1 MKPTTIASL
10 QKCKQDKKRFATIT
24 AYDYSFAKLF
34 ADEGINV
41 MLVGDSLGMTVQ
53 GHDSTLPVTV
63 ADIAYH
69 TAAVRRGAPNCLL
82 LADLPFMAYATPE
95 QAFEN
100 AATVMRAGANMVKI
114 EGGEWLVE
122 TVQMLTER
130 AVPVCGHLGLTPQSV
145 NIFGGYKVQ
154 GRGDEAGDRLLSDA
168 LALEAAGAQLLVLEC
183 VPVELAKRI
192 TEALAIPVIGIGAGN
207 VTDGQILVMHD
218 AFGITGGHI
227 PKFAKNFLA
236 ETGDIR
242 AAVRQYMAEVESG
255 VYPGEEHSFPLRSD
269 VVLIIETLPLL
280 RQQIRRLR
288 MEGKRV
294 ALVPTMGNLHD
305 GHMKLVDEAKAR
317 ADVVV
322 VSIFVNPMQ
331 FDRPEDLARYP
342 RTLQEDCEKLNKRK
356 VDLVFA
362 PSVKEIYPNGT
373 ETHTYVDVPGLST
386 MLEGASRPGHFRGV
400 STIVS
405 KLFNLVQP
413 DIACFGEKDFQQ
425 LALIRKMVADMGFDI
440 EIVGVPIMRAKDGLA
455 LSSRNG
461 YLTAEQ
467 RKIAPGLYK
476 VLSSIADKLQAG
488 ERDLDEIIA
497 IAGQE
502 LNEKG
507 FRSDDIQIR
516 DADTLLEISEN
527 SKRAV
532 ILVAAWLGDARLIDN
547 KLVELA

>member
-1 MKPTTIASL
+1 M
-10 QKCKQDKKRFATIT
+10 
-24 AYDYSFAKLF
+24 
-34 ADEGINV
+34 
-41 MLVGDSLGMTVQ
+41 
-53 GHDSTLPVTV
+53 
-63 ADIAYH
+63 
-69 TAAVRRGAPNCLL
+69 
-82 LADLPFMAYATPE
+82 
-95 QAFEN
+95 
-100 AATVMRAGANMVKI
+100 
-114 EGGEWLVE
+114 
-122 TVQMLTER
+122 
-130 AVPVCGHLGLTPQSV
+130 
-145 NIFGGYKVQ
+145 
-154 GRGDEAGDRLLSDA
+154 
-168 LALEAAGAQLLVLEC
+168 
-183 VPVELAKRI
+183 
-192 TEALAIPVIGIGAGN
+192 
-207 VTDGQILVMHD
+207 
-218 AFGITGGHI
+218 
-227 PKFAKNFLA
+227 
-236 ETGDIR
+236 
-242 AAVRQYMAEVESG
+242 
-255 VYPGEEHSFPLRSD
+255 
-269 VVLIIETLPLL
+269 LIIETLPLL

-294 ALVPTMGNLHD
+294 ALVPTMGNLPD
-305 GHMKLVDEAKAR
+305 GHMKLVDEANAR
-317 ADVVV
+317 AEVVV
-322 VSIFVNPMQ
+322 VCIVVNPMQ
-331 FDRPEDLARYP
+331 FDRPEDLARYQ
-342 RTLQEDCEKLNKRK
+342 RTMQEDCEKLNKRK

-488 ERDLDEIIA
+488 ERDLDEIIT

-507 FRSDDIQIR
+507 FRADDIQIR
-516 DADTLLEISEN
+516 DADTLLEVSEN

-547 KLVELA
+547 KIVELV

>member
-1 MKPTTIASL
+1 M
-10 QKCKQDKKRFATIT
+10 
-24 AYDYSFAKLF
+24 
-34 ADEGINV
+34 
-41 MLVGDSLGMTVQ
+41 
-53 GHDSTLPVTV
+53 
-63 ADIAYH
+63 
-69 TAAVRRGAPNCLL
+69 
-82 LADLPFMAYATPE
+82 
-95 QAFEN
+95 
-100 AATVMRAGANMVKI
+100 
-114 EGGEWLVE
+114 
-122 TVQMLTER
+122 
-130 AVPVCGHLGLTPQSV
+130 
-145 NIFGGYKVQ
+145 
-154 GRGDEAGDRLLSDA
+154 
-168 LALEAAGAQLLVLEC
+168 
-183 VPVELAKRI
+183 
-192 TEALAIPVIGIGAGN
+192 
-207 VTDGQILVMHD
+207 
-218 AFGITGGHI
+218 
-227 PKFAKNFLA
+227 
-236 ETGDIR
+236 
-242 AAVRQYMAEVESG
+242 
-255 VYPGEEHSFPLRSD
+255 
-269 VVLIIETLPLL
+269 LIIETLPLL
-280 RQQIRRLR
+280 RQQIHRLR

-440 EIVGVPIMRAKDGLA
+440 EIIGVPIMRAKDGLA

-507 FRSDDIQIR
+507 FRADDIQIR
-516 DADTLLEISEN
+516 DADTLLEVSEN

-547 KLVELA
+547 KMVELA

>member
-1 MKPTTIASL
+1 M
-10 QKCKQDKKRFATIT
+10 
-24 AYDYSFAKLF
+24 
-34 ADEGINV
+34 
-41 MLVGDSLGMTVQ
+41 
-53 GHDSTLPVTV
+53 
-63 ADIAYH
+63 
-69 TAAVRRGAPNCLL
+69 
-82 LADLPFMAYATPE
+82 
-95 QAFEN
+95 
-100 AATVMRAGANMVKI
+100 
-114 EGGEWLVE
+114 
-122 TVQMLTER
+122 
-130 AVPVCGHLGLTPQSV
+130 
-145 NIFGGYKVQ
+145 
-154 GRGDEAGDRLLSDA
+154 
-168 LALEAAGAQLLVLEC
+168 
-183 VPVELAKRI
+183 
-192 TEALAIPVIGIGAGN
+192 
-207 VTDGQILVMHD
+207 
-218 AFGITGGHI
+218 
-227 PKFAKNFLA
+227 
-236 ETGDIR
+236 
-242 AAVRQYMAEVESG
+242 
-255 VYPGEEHSFPLRSD
+255 
-269 VVLIIETLPLL
+269 LIIETLPLL

-400 STIVS
+400 SIIVS

-488 ERDLDEIIA
+488 ERDLDEIIT

-507 FRSDDIQIR
+507 FRADDIQIR
-516 DADTLLEISEN
+516 DADTLLEVSET

-547 KLVELA
+547 KMVELA

>member
-1 MKPTTIASL
+1 M
-10 QKCKQDKKRFATIT
+10 
-24 AYDYSFAKLF
+24 
-34 ADEGINV
+34 
-41 MLVGDSLGMTVQ
+41 
-53 GHDSTLPVTV
+53 
-63 ADIAYH
+63 
-69 TAAVRRGAPNCLL
+69 
-82 LADLPFMAYATPE
+82 
-95 QAFEN
+95 
-100 AATVMRAGANMVKI
+100 
-114 EGGEWLVE
+114 
-122 TVQMLTER
+122 
-130 AVPVCGHLGLTPQSV
+130 
-145 NIFGGYKVQ
+145 
-154 GRGDEAGDRLLSDA
+154 
-168 LALEAAGAQLLVLEC
+168 
-183 VPVELAKRI
+183 
-192 TEALAIPVIGIGAGN
+192 
-207 VTDGQILVMHD
+207 
-218 AFGITGGHI
+218 
-227 PKFAKNFLA
+227 
-236 ETGDIR
+236 
-242 AAVRQYMAEVESG
+242 
-255 VYPGEEHSFPLRSD
+255 
-269 VVLIIETLPLL
+269 LIIETLPLL

-440 EIVGVPIMRAKDGLA
+440 EIVGVPIMRAKDGLT

-488 ERDLDEIIA
+488 ERDLDEIIT

-507 FRSDDIQIR
+507 FRADDIQIR
-516 DADTLLEISEN
+516 DADTLLEVSET

-547 KLVELA
+547 KMVELA

>member
-1 MKPTTIASL
+1 M
-10 QKCKQDKKRFATIT
+10 
-24 AYDYSFAKLF
+24 
-34 ADEGINV
+34 
-41 MLVGDSLGMTVQ
+41 
-53 GHDSTLPVTV
+53 
-63 ADIAYH
+63 
-69 TAAVRRGAPNCLL
+69 
-82 LADLPFMAYATPE
+82 
-95 QAFEN
+95 
-100 AATVMRAGANMVKI
+100 
-114 EGGEWLVE
+114 
-122 TVQMLTER
+122 
-130 AVPVCGHLGLTPQSV
+130 
-145 NIFGGYKVQ
+145 
-154 GRGDEAGDRLLSDA
+154 
-168 LALEAAGAQLLVLEC
+168 
-183 VPVELAKRI
+183 
-192 TEALAIPVIGIGAGN
+192 
-207 VTDGQILVMHD
+207 
-218 AFGITGGHI
+218 
-227 PKFAKNFLA
+227 
-236 ETGDIR
+236 
-242 AAVRQYMAEVESG
+242 
-255 VYPGEEHSFPLRSD
+255 
-269 VVLIIETLPLL
+269 LIIETLPLL

-331 FDRPEDLARYP
+331 FDRPEDLVRYP

-405 KLFNLVQP
+405 KLFNLLQP

-488 ERDLDEIIA
+488 ERDLDEIIT

-507 FRSDDIQIR
+507 FRADDIQIR
-516 DADTLLEISEN
+516 DADTLLEVSEN

-547 KLVELA
+547 KIVELV

>member
-1 MKPTTIASL
+1 M
-10 QKCKQDKKRFATIT
+10 
-24 AYDYSFAKLF
+24 
-34 ADEGINV
+34 
-41 MLVGDSLGMTVQ
+41 
-53 GHDSTLPVTV
+53 
-63 ADIAYH
+63 
-69 TAAVRRGAPNCLL
+69 
-82 LADLPFMAYATPE
+82 
-95 QAFEN
+95 
-100 AATVMRAGANMVKI
+100 
-114 EGGEWLVE
+114 
-122 TVQMLTER
+122 
-130 AVPVCGHLGLTPQSV
+130 
-145 NIFGGYKVQ
+145 
-154 GRGDEAGDRLLSDA
+154 
-168 LALEAAGAQLLVLEC
+168 
-183 VPVELAKRI
+183 
-192 TEALAIPVIGIGAGN
+192 
-207 VTDGQILVMHD
+207 
-218 AFGITGGHI
+218 
-227 PKFAKNFLA
+227 
-236 ETGDIR
+236 
-242 AAVRQYMAEVESG
+242 
-255 VYPGEEHSFPLRSD
+255 
-269 VVLIIETLPLL
+269 LIIETLPLL

-488 ERDLDEIIA
+488 ERDLDEIIT

-507 FRSDDIQIR
+507 FRADDIQIR
-516 DADTLLEISEN
+516 DADTLLEVSET

-532 ILVAAWLGDARLIDN
+532 ILVAAWLGGARLIDN
-547 KLVELA
+547 KMVELA

>member
-1 MKPTTIASL
+1 M
-10 QKCKQDKKRFATIT
+10 
-24 AYDYSFAKLF
+24 
-34 ADEGINV
+34 
-41 MLVGDSLGMTVQ
+41 
-53 GHDSTLPVTV
+53 
-63 ADIAYH
+63 
-69 TAAVRRGAPNCLL
+69 
-82 LADLPFMAYATPE
+82 
-95 QAFEN
+95 
-100 AATVMRAGANMVKI
+100 
-114 EGGEWLVE
+114 
-122 TVQMLTER
+122 
-130 AVPVCGHLGLTPQSV
+130 
-145 NIFGGYKVQ
+145 
-154 GRGDEAGDRLLSDA
+154 
-168 LALEAAGAQLLVLEC
+168 
-183 VPVELAKRI
+183 
-192 TEALAIPVIGIGAGN
+192 
-207 VTDGQILVMHD
+207 
-218 AFGITGGHI
+218 
-227 PKFAKNFLA
+227 
-236 ETGDIR
+236 
-242 AAVRQYMAEVESG
+242 
-255 VYPGEEHSFPLRSD
+255 
-269 VVLIIETLPLL
+269 LIIETLPLL

-440 EIVGVPIMRAKDGLA
+440 EIIGVPIMRAKDGLA

-507 FRSDDIQIR
+507 FRADDIQIR
-516 DADTLLEISEN
+516 DADTLLEVSET

-532 ILVAAWLGDARLIDN
+532 ILGAAWLGDARLIDN
-547 KLVELA
+547 KMVELA

>member
-1 MKPTTIASL
+1 M
-10 QKCKQDKKRFATIT
+10 
-24 AYDYSFAKLF
+24 
-34 ADEGINV
+34 
-41 MLVGDSLGMTVQ
+41 
-53 GHDSTLPVTV
+53 
-63 ADIAYH
+63 
-69 TAAVRRGAPNCLL
+69 
-82 LADLPFMAYATPE
+82 
-95 QAFEN
+95 
-100 AATVMRAGANMVKI
+100 
-114 EGGEWLVE
+114 
-122 TVQMLTER
+122 
-130 AVPVCGHLGLTPQSV
+130 
-145 NIFGGYKVQ
+145 
-154 GRGDEAGDRLLSDA
+154 
-168 LALEAAGAQLLVLEC
+168 
-183 VPVELAKRI
+183 
-192 TEALAIPVIGIGAGN
+192 
-207 VTDGQILVMHD
+207 
-218 AFGITGGHI
+218 
-227 PKFAKNFLA
+227 
-236 ETGDIR
+236 
-242 AAVRQYMAEVESG
+242 
-255 VYPGEEHSFPLRSD
+255 
-269 VVLIIETLPLL
+269 LIIETLPLL

-331 FDRPEDLARYP
+331 FDRPEDLVRYP

-507 FRSDDIQIR
+507 FRADDIQIR
-516 DADTLLEISEN
+516 DADTLQEVSEN

-547 KLVELA
+547 KIVELA

>member
-1 MKPTTIASL
+1 M
-10 QKCKQDKKRFATIT
+10 
-24 AYDYSFAKLF
+24 
-34 ADEGINV
+34 
-41 MLVGDSLGMTVQ
+41 
-53 GHDSTLPVTV
+53 
-63 ADIAYH
+63 
-69 TAAVRRGAPNCLL
+69 
-82 LADLPFMAYATPE
+82 
-95 QAFEN
+95 
-100 AATVMRAGANMVKI
+100 
-114 EGGEWLVE
+114 
-122 TVQMLTER
+122 
-130 AVPVCGHLGLTPQSV
+130 
-145 NIFGGYKVQ
+145 
-154 GRGDEAGDRLLSDA
+154 
-168 LALEAAGAQLLVLEC
+168 
-183 VPVELAKRI
+183 
-192 TEALAIPVIGIGAGN
+192 
-207 VTDGQILVMHD
+207 
-218 AFGITGGHI
+218 
-227 PKFAKNFLA
+227 
-236 ETGDIR
+236 
-242 AAVRQYMAEVESG
+242 
-255 VYPGEEHSFPLRSD
+255 
-269 VVLIIETLPLL
+269 LIIETLPLL

-507 FRSDDIQIR
+507 FRADDIQIR
-516 DADTLLEISEN
+516 DADTLLEVSEP

-547 KLVELA
+547 KIVELA

>member
-1 MKPTTIASL
+1 M
-10 QKCKQDKKRFATIT
+10 
-24 AYDYSFAKLF
+24 
-34 ADEGINV
+34 
-41 MLVGDSLGMTVQ
+41 
-53 GHDSTLPVTV
+53 
-63 ADIAYH
+63 
-69 TAAVRRGAPNCLL
+69 
-82 LADLPFMAYATPE
+82 
-95 QAFEN
+95 
-100 AATVMRAGANMVKI
+100 
-114 EGGEWLVE
+114 
-122 TVQMLTER
+122 
-130 AVPVCGHLGLTPQSV
+130 
-145 NIFGGYKVQ
+145 
-154 GRGDEAGDRLLSDA
+154 
-168 LALEAAGAQLLVLEC
+168 
-183 VPVELAKRI
+183 
-192 TEALAIPVIGIGAGN
+192 
-207 VTDGQILVMHD
+207 
-218 AFGITGGHI
+218 
-227 PKFAKNFLA
+227 
-236 ETGDIR
+236 
-242 AAVRQYMAEVESG
+242 
-255 VYPGEEHSFPLRSD
+255 
-269 VVLIIETLPLL
+269 LIIETLPLL

-405 KLFNLVQP
+405 KLFNLAQP

-425 LALIRKMVADMGFDI
+425 LALIRKMVADMGFDV

-455 LSSRNG
+455 LSSRNS

-507 FRSDDIQIR
+507 FRADDIQIR
-516 DADTLLEISEN
+516 DADTLLEVSEN
-527 SKRAV
+527 SKRVV

-547 KLVELA
+547 KIVELA

>member
-1 MKPTTIASL
+1 M
-10 QKCKQDKKRFATIT
+10 
-24 AYDYSFAKLF
+24 
-34 ADEGINV
+34 
-41 MLVGDSLGMTVQ
+41 
-53 GHDSTLPVTV
+53 
-63 ADIAYH
+63 
-69 TAAVRRGAPNCLL
+69 
-82 LADLPFMAYATPE
+82 
-95 QAFEN
+95 
-100 AATVMRAGANMVKI
+100 
-114 EGGEWLVE
+114 
-122 TVQMLTER
+122 
-130 AVPVCGHLGLTPQSV
+130 
-145 NIFGGYKVQ
+145 
-154 GRGDEAGDRLLSDA
+154 
-168 LALEAAGAQLLVLEC
+168 
-183 VPVELAKRI
+183 
-192 TEALAIPVIGIGAGN
+192 
-207 VTDGQILVMHD
+207 
-218 AFGITGGHI
+218 
-227 PKFAKNFLA
+227 
-236 ETGDIR
+236 
-242 AAVRQYMAEVESG
+242 
-255 VYPGEEHSFPLRSD
+255 
-269 VVLIIETLPLL
+269 LIIETLPLL

-440 EIVGVPIMRAKDGLA
+440 EIVGVPIMRAKDRLA

-488 ERDLDEIIA
+488 ERDLDEIIT

-507 FRSDDIQIR
+507 FRADDIQIR
-516 DADTLLEISEN
+516 DADTLLEVSET

-547 KLVELA
+547 KMVELA

>member
-1 MKPTTIASL
+1 M
-10 QKCKQDKKRFATIT
+10 
-24 AYDYSFAKLF
+24 
-34 ADEGINV
+34 
-41 MLVGDSLGMTVQ
+41 
-53 GHDSTLPVTV
+53 
-63 ADIAYH
+63 
-69 TAAVRRGAPNCLL
+69 
-82 LADLPFMAYATPE
+82 
-95 QAFEN
+95 
-100 AATVMRAGANMVKI
+100 
-114 EGGEWLVE
+114 
-122 TVQMLTER
+122 
-130 AVPVCGHLGLTPQSV
+130 
-145 NIFGGYKVQ
+145 
-154 GRGDEAGDRLLSDA
+154 
-168 LALEAAGAQLLVLEC
+168 
-183 VPVELAKRI
+183 
-192 TEALAIPVIGIGAGN
+192 
-207 VTDGQILVMHD
+207 
-218 AFGITGGHI
+218 
-227 PKFAKNFLA
+227 
-236 ETGDIR
+236 
-242 AAVRQYMAEVESG
+242 
-255 VYPGEEHSFPLRSD
+255 
-269 VVLIIETLPLL
+269 LIIETLPLL

-373 ETHTYVDVPGLST
+373 ETHTYVDVHGLST

-440 EIVGVPIMRAKDGLA
+440 EIIGVPIMRAKDGLA

-507 FRSDDIQIR
+507 FRADDIQIR
-516 DADTLLEISEN
+516 DADTLLEVSEN

-547 KLVELA
+547 KMVELA

>member
-1 MKPTTIASL
+1 M
-10 QKCKQDKKRFATIT
+10 
-24 AYDYSFAKLF
+24 
-34 ADEGINV
+34 
-41 MLVGDSLGMTVQ
+41 
-53 GHDSTLPVTV
+53 
-63 ADIAYH
+63 
-69 TAAVRRGAPNCLL
+69 
-82 LADLPFMAYATPE
+82 
-95 QAFEN
+95 
-100 AATVMRAGANMVKI
+100 
-114 EGGEWLVE
+114 
-122 TVQMLTER
+122 
-130 AVPVCGHLGLTPQSV
+130 
-145 NIFGGYKVQ
+145 
-154 GRGDEAGDRLLSDA
+154 
-168 LALEAAGAQLLVLEC
+168 
-183 VPVELAKRI
+183 
-192 TEALAIPVIGIGAGN
+192 
-207 VTDGQILVMHD
+207 
-218 AFGITGGHI
+218 
-227 PKFAKNFLA
+227 
-236 ETGDIR
+236 
-242 AAVRQYMAEVESG
+242 
-255 VYPGEEHSFPLRSD
+255 
-269 VVLIIETLPLL
+269 LIIETLPLL

-373 ETHTYVDVPGLST
+373 ETHTYVDVPCLST

-425 LALIRKMVADMGFDI
+425 LSLIRKMVADMGFDI

-507 FRSDDIQIR
+507 FRADDIQIR
-516 DADTLLEISEN
+516 DADTLLEVSET

-547 KLVELA
+547 KIVELA

>member
-1 MKPTTIASL
+1 M
-10 QKCKQDKKRFATIT
+10 
-24 AYDYSFAKLF
+24 
-34 ADEGINV
+34 
-41 MLVGDSLGMTVQ
+41 
-53 GHDSTLPVTV
+53 
-63 ADIAYH
+63 
-69 TAAVRRGAPNCLL
+69 
-82 LADLPFMAYATPE
+82 
-95 QAFEN
+95 
-100 AATVMRAGANMVKI
+100 
-114 EGGEWLVE
+114 
-122 TVQMLTER
+122 
-130 AVPVCGHLGLTPQSV
+130 
-145 NIFGGYKVQ
+145 
-154 GRGDEAGDRLLSDA
+154 
-168 LALEAAGAQLLVLEC
+168 
-183 VPVELAKRI
+183 
-192 TEALAIPVIGIGAGN
+192 
-207 VTDGQILVMHD
+207 
-218 AFGITGGHI
+218 
-227 PKFAKNFLA
+227 
-236 ETGDIR
+236 
-242 AAVRQYMAEVESG
+242 
-255 VYPGEEHSFPLRSD
+255 
-269 VVLIIETLPLL
+269 LIIETLPLL

-405 KLFNLVQP
+405 KLFNQVQP

-440 EIVGVPIMRAKDGLA
+440 EIIGVPIMRAKDGLA

-488 ERDLDEIIA
+488 ERDLDEIIT

-507 FRSDDIQIR
+507 FRADDIQIR

-547 KLVELA
+547 KIVELA

>member
-1 MKPTTIASL
+1 M
-10 QKCKQDKKRFATIT
+10 
-24 AYDYSFAKLF
+24 
-34 ADEGINV
+34 
-41 MLVGDSLGMTVQ
+41 
-53 GHDSTLPVTV
+53 
-63 ADIAYH
+63 
-69 TAAVRRGAPNCLL
+69 
-82 LADLPFMAYATPE
+82 
-95 QAFEN
+95 
-100 AATVMRAGANMVKI
+100 
-114 EGGEWLVE
+114 
-122 TVQMLTER
+122 
-130 AVPVCGHLGLTPQSV
+130 
-145 NIFGGYKVQ
+145 
-154 GRGDEAGDRLLSDA
+154 
-168 LALEAAGAQLLVLEC
+168 
-183 VPVELAKRI
+183 
-192 TEALAIPVIGIGAGN
+192 
-207 VTDGQILVMHD
+207 
-218 AFGITGGHI
+218 
-227 PKFAKNFLA
+227 
-236 ETGDIR
+236 
-242 AAVRQYMAEVESG
+242 
-255 VYPGEEHSFPLRSD
+255 
-269 VVLIIETLPLL
+269 LIIETLPLL

-488 ERDLDEIIA
+488 ERDLDEIIT

-502 LNEKG
+502 LHEKG
-507 FRSDDIQIR
+507 FRADDIQIR
-516 DADTLLEISEN
+516 DADTLLEVSET

-547 KLVELA
+547 KMVELA

>member
-1 MKPTTIASL
+1 M
-10 QKCKQDKKRFATIT
+10 
-24 AYDYSFAKLF
+24 
-34 ADEGINV
+34 
-41 MLVGDSLGMTVQ
+41 
-53 GHDSTLPVTV
+53 
-63 ADIAYH
+63 
-69 TAAVRRGAPNCLL
+69 
-82 LADLPFMAYATPE
+82 
-95 QAFEN
+95 
-100 AATVMRAGANMVKI
+100 
-114 EGGEWLVE
+114 
-122 TVQMLTER
+122 
-130 AVPVCGHLGLTPQSV
+130 
-145 NIFGGYKVQ
+145 
-154 GRGDEAGDRLLSDA
+154 
-168 LALEAAGAQLLVLEC
+168 
-183 VPVELAKRI
+183 
-192 TEALAIPVIGIGAGN
+192 
-207 VTDGQILVMHD
+207 
-218 AFGITGGHI
+218 
-227 PKFAKNFLA
+227 
-236 ETGDIR
+236 
-242 AAVRQYMAEVESG
+242 
-255 VYPGEEHSFPLRSD
+255 
-269 VVLIIETLPLL
+269 LIIETLPLL

-425 LALIRKMVADMGFDI
+425 LTLIRKMVADMGFDI

-516 DADTLLEISEN
+516 DADTLLEVSEN

>member
-1 MKPTTIASL
+1 M
-10 QKCKQDKKRFATIT
+10 
-24 AYDYSFAKLF
+24 
-34 ADEGINV
+34 
-41 MLVGDSLGMTVQ
+41 
-53 GHDSTLPVTV
+53 
-63 ADIAYH
+63 
-69 TAAVRRGAPNCLL
+69 
-82 LADLPFMAYATPE
+82 
-95 QAFEN
+95 
-100 AATVMRAGANMVKI
+100 
-114 EGGEWLVE
+114 
-122 TVQMLTER
+122 
-130 AVPVCGHLGLTPQSV
+130 
-145 NIFGGYKVQ
+145 
-154 GRGDEAGDRLLSDA
+154 
-168 LALEAAGAQLLVLEC
+168 
-183 VPVELAKRI
+183 
-192 TEALAIPVIGIGAGN
+192 
-207 VTDGQILVMHD
+207 
-218 AFGITGGHI
+218 
-227 PKFAKNFLA
+227 
-236 ETGDIR
+236 
-242 AAVRQYMAEVESG
+242 
-255 VYPGEEHSFPLRSD
+255 
-269 VVLIIETLPLL
+269 LIIETLPLL

-362 PSVKEIYPNGT
+362 PLVKEIYPNGT

-488 ERDLDEIIA
+488 ERDLDEIIT

-507 FRSDDIQIR
+507 FRADDIQIR
-516 DADTLLEISEN
+516 DADTLLEVSET

-547 KLVELA
+547 KMVELA

>member
-1 MKPTTIASL
+1 M
-10 QKCKQDKKRFATIT
+10 
-24 AYDYSFAKLF
+24 
-34 ADEGINV
+34 
-41 MLVGDSLGMTVQ
+41 
-53 GHDSTLPVTV
+53 
-63 ADIAYH
+63 
-69 TAAVRRGAPNCLL
+69 
-82 LADLPFMAYATPE
+82 
-95 QAFEN
+95 
-100 AATVMRAGANMVKI
+100 
-114 EGGEWLVE
+114 
-122 TVQMLTER
+122 
-130 AVPVCGHLGLTPQSV
+130 
-145 NIFGGYKVQ
+145 
-154 GRGDEAGDRLLSDA
+154 
-168 LALEAAGAQLLVLEC
+168 
-183 VPVELAKRI
+183 
-192 TEALAIPVIGIGAGN
+192 
-207 VTDGQILVMHD
+207 
-218 AFGITGGHI
+218 
-227 PKFAKNFLA
+227 
-236 ETGDIR
+236 
-242 AAVRQYMAEVESG
+242 
-255 VYPGEEHSFPLRSD
+255 
-269 VVLIIETLPLL
+269 LIIETLPLL

-476 VLSSIADKLQAG
+476 VLSSITDKLQAG
-488 ERDLDEIIA
+488 ERDLDEIIT

-507 FRSDDIQIR
+507 FRADDIQIR
-516 DADTLLEISEN
+516 DADTLLEVSET

-547 KLVELA
+547 KMVELA

>member
-1 MKPTTIASL
+1 M
-10 QKCKQDKKRFATIT
+10 
-24 AYDYSFAKLF
+24 
-34 ADEGINV
+34 
-41 MLVGDSLGMTVQ
+41 
-53 GHDSTLPVTV
+53 
-63 ADIAYH
+63 
-69 TAAVRRGAPNCLL
+69 
-82 LADLPFMAYATPE
+82 
-95 QAFEN
+95 
-100 AATVMRAGANMVKI
+100 
-114 EGGEWLVE
+114 
-122 TVQMLTER
+122 
-130 AVPVCGHLGLTPQSV
+130 
-145 NIFGGYKVQ
+145 
-154 GRGDEAGDRLLSDA
+154 
-168 LALEAAGAQLLVLEC
+168 
-183 VPVELAKRI
+183 
-192 TEALAIPVIGIGAGN
+192 
-207 VTDGQILVMHD
+207 
-218 AFGITGGHI
+218 
-227 PKFAKNFLA
+227 
-236 ETGDIR
+236 
-242 AAVRQYMAEVESG
+242 
-255 VYPGEEHSFPLRSD
+255 
-269 VVLIIETLPLL
+269 LIIETLPLL

-405 KLFNLVQP
+405 KLFNLVLP

-488 ERDLDEIIA
+488 ERDLDEIIT

-507 FRSDDIQIR
+507 FRADDIQIR
-516 DADTLLEISEN
+516 DADTLLEVSET

-547 KLVELA
+547 KMVELA